1 MHDLIRDKILPAV
14 SKPARYIGNELN
26 SIHKGHKGMVKVA
39 LCYPDTYEIGMS
51 NLGLSIL
58 YHLIIKREDA
68 ICERVF
74 SPWPDMEAAMK
85 EHGVPL
91 FSLESWKPIKD
102 FDILGFSLQHELT
115 YTNMLNIL
123 KLSDIPLKRK
133 ERTGGHP
140 LIIAGGACTNNP
152 EPLSDFIDAFVLG
165 DGEEVI
171 REIID
176 AYKSCR
182 DRPQPTPTHTPLLDN
197 LSKIDGVY
205 VPDHNELKNVKR
217 RTVKDLNSIDYPA
230 KPIVPF
236 IEVVHDRATIEI
248 MRGCPRRCSFCQA
261 GTVNKPV
268 RLVDPEKVVALAK
281 ETIKNTG
288 FEEVSLVSLSSCDY
302 PRIWEV
308 ANELGKAF
316 GPKRISVSLPSMRPD
331 SFRADIA
338 KELQNVRK
346 SGITLAPEAGTQRLR
361 DHIHKDLTEENILSS
376 IGNAFA
382 SGANSVKL
390 YFMIGL
396 PTETEE
402 DLAGIVAL
410 SNRIIKEGKTVNPRA
425 KITVNV
431 STFIPK
437 KNTPFENEKM
447 ISLDK
452 IQKKQNYLK
461 QNLRHK
467 SIELRWHKAEMSVI
481 EGLFSSLEA
490 GRGLPMAKILLD
502 AFEAGCRFDNWT
514 EHFDYCKWEVAIAAH
529 KDQI

>member
-26 SIHKGHKGMVKVA
+26 SIHKDHKGMVKVA

-58 YHLIIKREDA
+58 YHLINKREDA
-68 ICERVF
+68 LCERVF

-91 FSLESWKPIKD
+91 FSLESWKPIKG

-133 ERTGGHP
+133 DRTGDHP

-152 EPLSDFIDAFVLG
+152 EPLLDYIDAFVIG
-165 DGEEVI
+165 DGEEI
-171 REIID
+171 MQEIID
-176 AYKSCR
+176 KYKS
-182 DRPQPTPTHTPLLDN
+182 LDE
-197 LSKIDGVY
+197 LSKIEGIY
-205 VPDHNELKNVKR
+205 VPDHNKLSDVKR
-217 RTVKDLNSIDYPA
+217 RIVKDIDTIDYPA

-236 IEVVHDRATIEI
+236 IEIIHDRAAIEI
-248 MRGCPRRCSFCQA
+248 MRGCPRRCGFCQA

-268 RLVDPEKVVALAK
+268 RLVSPEKVISLAK

-302 PRIWEV
+302 PGIWEV
-308 ANELGKAF
+308 ANELGRALA
-316 GPKRISVSLPSMRPD
+316 PKRVSVSLPSMRPD
-331 SFRADIA
+331 SFKAEIA
-338 KELQNVRK
+338 KELQNVRR

-361 DHIHKDLTEENILSS
+361 DHIRKDLTEENILSS
-376 IGNAFA
+376 IKNAFA

-402 DLAGIVAL
+402 DLAGIVDL
-410 SNRIIKEGKTVNPRA
+410 SYRIIKEGKTSNPRA

-437 KNTPFENEKM
+437 KNTLFENEKM
-447 ISLDK
+447 ISLNE
-452 IQKKQNYLK
+452 ILKKQNFLK

-481 EGLFSSLEA
+481 EGLFSSIEA
-490 GRGLPMAKILLD
+490 GKGLPLSRILLD
-502 AFEAGCRFDNWT
+502 AFESGCKFDNWT
-514 EHFDYCKWEVAIAAH
+514 EHFDHLKWEAAIAAH
-529 KDQI
+529 KDKI